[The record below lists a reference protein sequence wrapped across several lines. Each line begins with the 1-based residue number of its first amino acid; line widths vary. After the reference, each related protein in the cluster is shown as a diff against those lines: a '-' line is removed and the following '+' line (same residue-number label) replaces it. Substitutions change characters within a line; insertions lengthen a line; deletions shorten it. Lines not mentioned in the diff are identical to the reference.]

1 MNAIYEPTIGFTES
15 TFWRALAEKGESVAL
30 VEADGNRSWSYRA
43 LARCVADV
51 ADALPVSRRGV
62 LFLFGENDLGGIVGY
77 LAGLLAR
84 HVVYLISIRFQHPS
98 VVDLLERYK
107 PELVLTRSAI
117 ADATLGHQY
126 TYAAGFWGY
135 RCFVRKCQDA
145 PDPHPNVALLMST
158 SASTGNPKTVRISTR
173 ALAASAC
180 QVVEA
185 LRITSEDHAVTSLPF
200 THIYGLSVVNSH
212 LAAGAR
218 LVIEKR
224 SVADPE
230 FWCARNQSPWTTL
243 AGVTATYELMRE
255 RKVSADTLRGMR
267 KLLHSGD
274 RLPPQVFSWLYS
286 NFSETQASIF
296 LMYGQTE
303 ATGRMSVLPPELLP
317 DCSASVGCAVPRGS
331 LSISSDQ
338 EIVFSGPNV
347 MMGYARDR
355 EDLSPGGELTEGLH
369 TGDSGYLERGLLYIA
384 GRRGRTCKVFG
395 QRVSLEDVENQLRDL
410 CPVAVVSNSGNLLIV
425 FEGAESEIRA
435 RVLQLSRTFRL
446 PPQAFLMR
454 KVTTLPRTSTGKI
467 CYRDLEASFGSTS
480 SF

>member
-1 MNAIYEPTIGFTES
+1 VNAIEELSRAFKGSP
-15 TFWRALAEKGESVAL
+15 FWRTLAEKGGSLAL
-30 VEADGNRSWSYRA
+30 VEAEENRCWSYRA

-51 ADALPVSRRGV
+51 ADEFPITRRGV
-62 LFLFGENDLGGIVGY
+62 LFVFGENDLGGIVGY
-77 LAGLLAR
+77 LAGLLAG
-84 HVVYLISIRFQHPS
+84 HVVYLMSIRFQHPS
-98 VVDLLERYK
+98 VAALLERYR
-107 PELVLTRSAI
+107 PELVWTRSVLAE
-117 ADATLGHQY
+117 ATLGQQY
-126 TYAAGFWGY
+126 AFSSVSLGY
-135 RCFVRKCQDA
+135 RFFVRKTPDA
-145 PDPHPNVALLMST
+145 PDLHPDLALLMST
-158 SASTGNPKTVRISTR
+158 SASTGNPKTVRISRR

-185 LRITSEDHAVTSLPF
+185 LGITSEDHAVTSLPF

-218 LVIEKR
+218 LVIQKR
-224 SVADPE
+224 SVADPA
-230 FWCARNQSPWTTL
+230 FWSARNQSPWTTL

-255 RKVSADTLRGMR
+255 RKVPADTLRGVR
-267 KLLHSGD
+267 KFLHSGD
-274 RLPPQVFSWLYS
+274 RMPPQVFSWLYS
-286 NFSETQASIF
+286 SFSETQASIF

-317 DCSASVGCAVPRGS
+317 DCSASVGRAVPGGS

-355 EDLSPGGELTEGLH
+355 EDLSRGGELTEGLC
-369 TGDSGYLERGLLYIA
+369 TGDSGYLERELLYIT

-454 KVTTLPRTSTGKI
+454 KVATLPRTSAGKI
-467 CYRDLEASFGSTS
+467 CYRDLEASFGSTRS
-480 SF
+480 I